1 MTYNELTISVWQRG
15 DQEGAQL
22 SNVRTGQLTDEHH
35 TSVRFV
41 GGLDGLT
48 PPHWLTTPPLVTAK
62 FGLGRVGFDL
72 LPHQKGP
79 KSKFVIKFL

>member
-1 MTYNELTISVWQRG
+1 MTYNELTVSVWQRG

-48 PPHWLTTPPLVTAK
+48 PPLVDDSATGDCK
-62 FGLGRVGFDL
+62 VWSGEGR
-72 LPHQKGP
+72 
-79 KSKFVIKFL
+79 I